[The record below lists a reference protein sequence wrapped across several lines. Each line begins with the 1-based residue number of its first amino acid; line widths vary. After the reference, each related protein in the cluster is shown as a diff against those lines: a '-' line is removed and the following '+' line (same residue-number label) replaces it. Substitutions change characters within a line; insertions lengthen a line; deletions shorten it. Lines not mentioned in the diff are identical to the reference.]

1 MSQDPKGPTPKK
13 RPKSPTP
20 KELVSPIEASNLSM
34 SHEAFTVSA
43 QPWVLNPQTVK
54 IEPFKPKKA
63 TETPNPKTPKP

>member
-1 MSQDPKGPTPKK
+1 MSQDPKSPTPKK

-43 QPWVLNPQTVK
+43 QPWVLSRK
-54 IEPFKPKKA
+54 R
-63 TETPNPKTPKP
+63 